1 MDENALNKDWCSWN
15 QTKKNPKTNKQ
26 KTNPTTPISKKKI
39 RLSNEKKNL
48 HCTFIL
54 LIKAM
59 KFNSFYTYHQTIT
72 NKLFPKKNSK
82 NKQIVLQNSTQK
94 LFFKIQPTNCPFPC
108 KQFLT
113 TQS

>member
-15 QTKKNPKTNKQ
+15 QTKKIQKQTNKKQ
-26 KTNPTTPISKKKI
+26 IQRPLFPKKN

-82 NKQIVLQNSTQK
+82 NKQIVLQNSTHK
-94 LFFKIQPTNCPFPC
+94 LFFKIQPTNCPFLC